1 MRTSISAMGSVM
13 LISGIPVV
21 ESFQHRYR
29 TRLPTGLAQTG
40 DIATHG
46 CLAQLVA
53 AQAELG
59 VKTTRA
65 TGGLAA
71 VALTRGAGIAR
82 RVLQTCDKVEALF
95 VRGVRAGTQ
104 CLVRIGRAAC
114 RERECWC

>member
-21 ESFQHRYR
+21 ESFQHRYP

-59 VKTTRA
+59 VNTTRA
-65 TGGLAA
+65 TGELAA

-82 RVLQTCDKVEALF
+82 QLLQLGDSVGARSEEHTSELQSLMRNSYAVFC
-95 VRGVRAGTQ
+95 
-104 CLVRIGRAAC
+104 
-114 RERECWC
+114 